1 MTTVRIQH
9 RAVDFDTWKATFD
22 SDPVG
27 RERVGVRAYR
37 IGRGVDDPNFVTID
51 LDFDDTATAAQFKDS
66 MERIWQTPHAGSILA
81 SSPELRIVEQA
92 ESVTY

>member
-9 RAVDFDTWKATFD
+9 RAVDFDRWKMTFD

-51 LDFDDTATAAQFKDS
+51 LDFDDAATAEQFKQS
-66 MERIWQTPHAGSILA
+66 IEQVWRSPQAGAVLA
-81 SSPELRIVEQA
+81 GSPELRIVEQA